1 MRNIIDIWKKGSLF
15 TRLMIILMGIVIV
28 SINLV
33 MIEANVSL
41 IISTVSLPSKIFL
54 LLFGNLLIL
63 GMYVLVYEIFKEVLK
78 EISC

>member
-1 MRNIIDIWKKGSLF
+1 MRKIIDVWKKGSLF
-15 TRLMIILMGIVIV
+15 TRLIIILMGIVFV

-41 IISTVSLPSKIFL
+41 IISSVSLTSKIFL
-54 LLFGNLLIL
+54 LLFGNLLIF
-63 GMYVLVYEIFKEVLK
+63 GMYMLIYEILKEVLK

>member
-1 MRNIIDIWKKGSLF
+1 MRKVIDIWKKGSLF
-15 TRLMIILMGIVIV
+15 TRLMIILMGIVFV

-33 MIEANVSL
+33 MIETNVSL
-41 IISTVSLPSKIFL
+41 IISTASLPSKIFL

>member
-1 MRNIIDIWKKGSLF
+1 MRKIIDIWKKGSLF
-15 TRLMIILMGIVIV
+15 TRLIIILMGIVFV

-33 MIEANVSL
+33 MIEANVCL
-41 IISTVSLPSKIFL
+41 IISAASLASKIFL

-63 GMYVLVYEIFKEVLK
+63 GMYILIYEIFKEVLK

>member
-1 MRNIIDIWKKGSLF
+1 MKKIIDVWKKGSLF
-15 TRLMIILMGIVIV
+15 TRLIIILMVIV
-28 SINLV
+28 FISINLV

-41 IISTVSLPSKIFL
+41 IISSASLTSKIFL

-63 GMYVLVYEIFKEVLK
+63 GMYILIYEIFKEVLK